1 MTQPTRGFPPWPEAG
16 ADALERELLAAWK
29 AERLFAQ
36 VQDARRDGR
45 PFVFFEGPPTAN
57 GRPGIH
63 HVFSRTIKDLF
74 CRYQVMQ
81 GRSVTRIAGW
91 DTHGLPVEIEVE
103 KKLALSGK
111 KEIEAFGVAEF
122 NRLCRESVFQ
132 YQKDWEELSDRI
144 GYWLDYEHP
153 YITCTPEYI
162 ESVWWLL
169 KQLHVK
175 GLLVQGHRVLPYCPR
190 CGTVLSSHELAQGY
204 EAVQDKSVYVAF
216 PLEDGTGRELVV
228 WTTTPW
234 TLPSNVAVAA
244 NPELEYGTYRTGSG
258 RLLVVAVERASVLEP
273 GAVQQ
278 ESFPGRALAGL
289 RYRRPLDVVPLP
301 ADTVH
306 SVVINGGFVSAEE
319 GTGLVHMAPAFGA
332 DDYAAGQQHGL
343 ALLRP
348 VAADGTFSG
357 TTWPELEGRL
367 VTATETNDLIIQR
380 LKQSGLLLGIQ
391 SYEHDY
397 PHCWRCGSKLIYYA
411 RDSWFV
417 RTSAIKDRLLSL
429 NAEIKWHP
437 PEMGSGRFGDWL
449 ANNVDWALSRD
460 RYWGTPLPVWVSDQD
475 PSVIEVIGSFEELSG
490 KLGRPLSPDFDPHKP
505 AIDALTWPAPGG
517 GTMRRVPEVID
528 TWFDSGAMQSAQWH
542 YPFEHRDA
550 FERHFPADFIC
561 EGVDQTRG
569 WFYSLLAIGATVFER
584 APYRNVVVNEQV
596 LDAAGQKMSKSRG
609 NIVDPWEVIREF
621 GADGA
626 RLYFLGSSDVWKP
639 KRFDRGGIAESAGS
653 FLVTLRSA
661 YTFLQWYAT
670 AELTEAGPDAG
681 PVPLDRWLRSRL
693 AATVAAVTLAWEDYN
708 PTAGVRAVMDFVV
721 DDLSQWW
728 IRQSRA
734 RFWAPDREAEPAA
747 VRVLYDSLLTV
758 ARLLA
763 PAAPF
768 SSDWLHRALTGTSVH
783 LARFPAVGGPRDLEL
798 EHAMTAV
805 RRLASLGRAARE
817 ARNLRVRQ
825 PLSRMKVALPRAS
838 DSALFRGMLPLLA
851 QEVNVREVE
860 VVASDADLVRLRA
873 RPNFRTLGK
882 RYGKRTPAA
891 AAVAA
896 RLSADQLR
904 ALEEGRNVVQ
914 NGDGEPYEFSPED
927 VAVEREVSSDWLVQ
941 SSGSFVAALDPAL
954 TEELTREG
962 IAREVV
968 NRVQRLRKEAGY
980 AYTTRIALWI
990 DGPAPLLEAVR
1001 AHTAFIQAETLARAL
1016 EIGTRPGACDRQE
1029 TVEID
1034 AHQVSIAVTR
1044 HPTSGADNS
1053 GSTMER
1059 P

>member
-1 MTQPTRGFPPWPEAG
+1 M
-16 ADALERELLAAWK
+16 
-29 AERLFAQ
+29 
-36 VQDARRDGR
+36 
-45 PFVFFEGPPTAN
+45 
-57 GRPGIH
+57 
-63 HVFSRTIKDLF
+63 
-74 CRYQVMQ
+74 
-81 GRSVTRIAGW
+81 
-91 DTHGLPVEIEVE
+91 
-103 KKLALSGK
+103 
-111 KEIEAFGVAEF
+111 
-122 NRLCRESVFQ
+122 ES
-132 YQKDWEELSDRI
+132 L
-144 GYWLDYEHP
+144 
-153 YITCTPEYI
+153 
-162 ESVWWLL
+162 
-169 KQLHVK
+169 
-175 GLLVQGHRVLPYCPR
+175 
-190 CGTVLSSHELAQGY
+190 
-204 EAVQDKSVYVAF
+204 
-216 PLEDGTGRELVV
+216 TGRDLV
-228 WTTTPW
+228 
-234 TLPSNVAVAA
+234 
-244 NPELEYGTYRTGSG
+244 
-258 RLLVVAVERASVLEP
+258 
-273 GAVQQ
+273 
-278 ESFPGRALAGL
+278 GL
-289 RYRRPLDVVPLP
+289 RYVPPFDVVEMPED
-301 ADTVH
+301 AQR
-306 SVVINGGFVSAEE
+306 SVVVAGDFVSEVD
-319 GTGLVHMAPAFGA
+319 GSGLVHISPAFGA
-332 DDYAAGQQHGL
+332 DDFATGQRHGL
-343 ALLRP
+343 ALVKP
-348 VAADGTFSG
+348 VAPDGTFQG
-357 TTWPELEGRL
+357 TTWPEIEGKL
-367 VTATETNDLIIQR
+367 VTAAETTELIIQR
-380 LKQSGLLLGIQ
+380 LKAEGRHLKTEQ
-391 SYEHDY
+391 YAHKY

-460 RYWGTPLPVWVSDQD
+460 RYWGTPLPVWVSDLD

-490 KLGRPLSPDFDPHKP
+490 KLGRRLSPDFDPHKP
-505 AIDALTWPAPGG
+505 GIDALTWPAPGG
-517 GTMRRVPEVID
+517 GTMRRVSAVID
-528 TWFDSGAMQSAQWH
+528 TWFDSGAMPSAQWH

-596 LDAAGQKMSKSRG
+596 LDSAGQKMSKSRG

-693 AATVAAVTLAWEDYN
+693 AATVTAVNLAWEDYN

-783 LARFPAVGGPRDLEL
+783 LARFPADGGPRDLEL
-798 EHAMTAV
+798 EQAMTAV

-825 PLSRMKVALPRAS
+825 PLGRMKVALPRAS
-838 DSALFRGMLPLLA
+838 DTALFRGMLPLLA

-962 IAREVV
+962 MAREVV

-980 AYTTRIALWI
+980 TYTTRIALWI

-1016 EIGTRPGACDRQE
+1016 QLGARPGACDRQE